1 EETLALPL
9 CHGTPM
15 PTTLFTFGCGPY
27 GELGHARPENC
38 HPQEAKPVA
47 FPGSAPHRNGE
58 PWVQAVALGTDHSMA
73 IVGGKVYR
81 WGLQGAHA
89 VPRSWRGGRWTDAD
103 KTAPEV
109 VPSPLLLADLRSQDR
124 SRSPSRRSPSPRRGV
139 ASITCGGSN
148 SFVLTTSGEVLL
160 LGGLWPPGGETGQL
174 RHLWGIAKGG
184 PPSRVAKV
192 AAGWR
197 HCLLLTEAGRVFALG
212 DDEFGQCA
220 GSGSGAAAIS
230 LSQCPAIGVAAGACH
245 SFAWD
250 SSGRVFGWGH
260 GGSGRLGLG
269 TTSHH
274 TLPEQV
280 EALVDVCGVSC
291 GANFSTFVTNCGHHL
306 WACGGNNY
314 GQLGCDC
321 KSKLLPTP
329 VDLTG
334 EVVAALESGT
344 NHVICLTRSTAGRVR
359 EERTSVWTWGC
370 STSGQ
375 CGRTEQESPRPQKLL
390 HFSPPSPHCAVA
402 VAAGRSH
409 SAVIA
414 SGGTGHLLAVPRFG
428 SPKVSCDNSLE
439 RDVKAQVT
447 PIEAT
452 EDIIEEF
459 LTGLSEL
466 SELTELT
473 ERSRSPAAALVEM
486 GEAALRGEGDKG
498 PPEVQRVSPS
508 SPAQQR
514 GRLGLRHDR
523 YIGRRSVTR
532 PRERPS
538 RERQPKP
545 KQPKEPKE
553 PKEAKEAKEARG
565 FMSRSY
571 LESTHTEAQVNI
583 AGRLLADALEADKW
597 SGIHESLKGLSS
609 FIAQIGSPER
619 MGPMDRAWY
628 PETSGD
634 EFFQKRDESPFQ
646 RGLKPC
652 SPVLQL
658 QLQTPPPEAR
668 RSPRWREDSV
678 SDALDFSPRLDEE
691 DNEPY
696 ELTEQDAQAMAVGK
710 LSDREKRPEQPE
722 QVQHSRMQ
730 EELQRIEREELRKQE
745 DLRQEARQEDVMRQE
760 ARRQEARRQEERRQE
775 EARRQEEQRV
785 EEARREE
792 ARREEVRREE
802 ALKHEGEA
810 QGGSEQGKTESHQS
824 PKKRFQRFQED
835 DVDVE
840 SSTSEDAESP
850 RPSATLAS
858 AFRERTPGTDGRMS
872 SEGVSRTRQSM
883 SSADV
888 SADVDAILADYGQNE
903 DEEST
908 ETEDGDW
915 V

>member
-58 PWVQAVALGTDHSMA
+58 PWVQAVALGTDHSKMA

-597 SGIHESLKGLSS
+597 SGIHESLK
-609 FIAQIGSPER
+609 
-619 MGPMDRAWY
+619 DRAWY

-678 SDALDFSPRLDEE
+678 
-691 DNEPY
+691 
-696 ELTEQDAQAMAVGK
+696 
-710 LSDREKRPEQPE
+710 
-722 QVQHSRMQ
+722 
-730 EELQRIEREELRKQE
+730 
-745 DLRQEARQEDVMRQE
+745 
-760 ARRQEARRQEERRQE
+760 
-775 EARRQEEQRV
+775 
-785 EEARREE
+785 
-792 ARREEVRREE
+792 
-802 ALKHEGEA
+802 
-810 QGGSEQGKTESHQS
+810 
-824 PKKRFQRFQED
+824 ED